1 MARPR
6 LHLDFE
12 TFSDVNL
19 ITCGEEVYS
28 ERAVPLLMG
37 VKLNEADTIV
47 FDYAANF
54 NDGMDDFGNFDR
66 DYAPDCPDIIKEAI
80 KDDWHIVAH
89 NWSFEY
95 AIFRNALGR
104 VMGWPVPD
112 YSNFICTAAK
122 ARYWGLP
129 GALEKAG
136 RILNLNT
143 QKDKEGSRLI
153 QKFCIPQK
161 TGRARLASKA
171 IKTIDQSSEDWLKF
185 IEYNRIDVETEY
197 EIDCELPDIPEKFSR
212 FFYSDARMNVRG
224 FPVDMPSVQKAVK
237 YYDFFHNRMEKRFK
251 QLSGG
256 LAPSQVAKVKELLND
271 DHGEDLGNLQS
282 ATIRD
287 RLLEE
292 GLSPE
297 AREMLE
303 IRAETAKASIKKL
316 AAFIARTASDMRAHG
331 GFLWYGAHTGR
342 RSGKGIQ
349 PQNFPRGTPLA
360 LKQLKAFWKLFD
372 SWVDSLDDNA
382 ALEVADLCYAKPLDV
397 MAAALRGFIKATP
410 GKKFVV
416 VDYSQIELRVLAWI
430 AGEEELLE
438 LLRSG
443 VDPYIN
449 FAANYMYGVDPSE
462 ITKDDIRRQI
472 AKSAL
477 LGAQYQIWINAFIEY
492 CKATAGIKITL
503 EEGTNAVVSY
513 RNAHPNIVQFW
524 KDIEKAAIFA
534 VETQGTAELSN
545 LRLKFEV
552 HNKREWLRIYLPSG
566 RPISYFEPRVT
577 ERITEHEKTDF
588 EGNPILIT
596 ITNKETGE
604 VTHVIDT
611 YTKRKKVLSF
621 LTEWNG
627 KITREY
633 TYGGKIAEN
642 VTQGTAADIMYEGEI
657 IAEENGYP
665 LIGSVHDETVTEVD
679 EDFGSVEELV
689 ELVCRLPDCY
699 EGLPIA
705 AEGFECIR
713 YRK

>member
-6 LHLDFE
+6 LHIDFE

-19 ITCGEEVYS
+19 LTHGEEVYS

-37 VKLNEADTIV
+37 LKLDDAPTEV
-47 FDYAANF
+47 FDYSANF
-54 NDGMDDFGNFDR
+54 NAGMDDFGDFDPMF
-66 DYAPDCPDIIKEAI
+66 APVCPDIIKEAI
-80 KDDWHIVAH
+80 KDDWLFIAH
-89 NWSFEY
+89 NWAFEH
-95 AIFRNALGR
+95 AIFRNSLAR
-104 VMGWPVPD
+104 VMGWPLPS
-112 YSNFICTAAK
+112 YANFVCTAAK

-153 QKFCIPQK
+153 QKFCVPQK
-161 TGRARLASKA
+161 TGRARLAAKV
-171 IKTIDQSSEDWLKF
+171 IKTIDATSEDWLKF
-185 IEYNRIDVETEY
+185 VEYNRIDVETEY
-197 EIDCELPDIPEKFSR
+197 EIDCALPDIPDKFSK
-212 FFYSDARMNVRG
+212 FFYSDARMNIRG
-224 FPVDMPSVQKAVK
+224 FPVDLPAIEKAVK

-256 LAPSQVAKVKELLND
+256 LAPSQVAKVKELLNTEHD
-271 DHGEDLGNLQS
+271 EDLGNLQS

-287 RLLEE
+287 RLLEDD
-292 GLSPE
+292 LSPE

-316 AAFIARTASDMRAHG
+316 AAFLARTAGDSRAHG

-349 PQNFPRGTPLA
+349 PQNFPRGTKAA
-360 LKQLKAFWKLFD
+360 LKQLKAFWSLFD
-372 SWVDSLDDNA
+372 KWASGLDDKNA
-382 ALEVADLCYAKPLDV
+382 VEFCDILFAKPLDV
-397 MAAALRGFIKATP
+397 MAAALRGFIKAQP

-449 FAANYMYGVDPSE
+449 FAAKYMYGVDPSVYN
-462 ITKDDIRRQI
+462 KDSLERQI

-477 LGAQYQIWINAFIEY
+477 LGAQYQIWIDAFIEY
-492 CKATAGIKITL
+492 AKTSAGLKLTI

-534 VETQGTAELSN
+534 VETQGTAVLSN
-545 LRLKFEV
+545 LRLRFEV
-552 HNKREWLRIYLPSG
+552 HNGREWLRIYLPSG
-566 RPISYFEPRVT
+566 RPISYFEPRVN

-588 EGNPILIT
+588 DGNPILDKDG
-596 ITNKETGE
+596 NPK
-604 VTHVIDT
+604 T

-627 KITREY
+627 KTQREY
-633 TYGGKIAEN
+633 TYGGKLTEN
-642 VTQGTAADIMYEGEI
+642 VVQGTSADIMYEGEI

-665 LIGSVHDETVTEVD
+665 LIASVHDETVTEVD
-679 EDFGSVEELV
+679 ENFGSVEELV

-705 AEGFECIR
+705 AEGFECTR